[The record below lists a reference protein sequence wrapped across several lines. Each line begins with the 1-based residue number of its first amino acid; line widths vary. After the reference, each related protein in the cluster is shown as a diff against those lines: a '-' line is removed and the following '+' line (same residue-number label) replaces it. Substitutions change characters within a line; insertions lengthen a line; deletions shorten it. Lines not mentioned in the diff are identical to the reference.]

1 MVRPLVF
8 IHTNAY
14 IVLVVVIKHDDEIQ
28 CSTTLIECFF
38 LRTGKVI
45 LIFVRLLNVERDMFD
60 AGRTI
65 LVEGNAQFL

>member
-28 CSTTLIECFF
+28 CSTTLIECF

-45 LIFVRLLNVERDMFD
+45 LILIRLLNVERDMFD